1 MTRRLCD
8 DWLKVHGHGVLLAE
22 TFCDPEIFAGTMLR
36 AAGWTCLGE
45 TKGFA
50 RSNGRYTDPHGKPK
64 DIYVTALRR
73 DARALLSSPLPL
85 PPDVAPPSCPELAP
99 RDPKVLRSLY
109 A

>member
-1 MTRRLCD
+1 M
-8 DWLKVHGHGVLLAE
+8 LK
-22 TFCDPEIFAGTMLR
+22 

-85 PPDVAPPSCPELAP
+85 PPDVVPPSCPELAP